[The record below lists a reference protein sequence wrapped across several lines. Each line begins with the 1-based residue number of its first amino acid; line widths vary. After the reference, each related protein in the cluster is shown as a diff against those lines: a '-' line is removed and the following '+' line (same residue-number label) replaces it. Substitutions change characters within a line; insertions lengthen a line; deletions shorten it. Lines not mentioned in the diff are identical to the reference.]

1 MKINY
6 FDDLNYTLGNEDSS
20 LEFSVLPR
28 NTNHV
33 LAIAGSGSRI
43 LPLLAK
49 HPKQL
54 TCIDTSSPQLYLT
67 ELRIETLKSLEY
79 DEFIA
84 FWGYP
89 PHSLSPVDRKKVFQR
104 LNLSKATHRFINDL
118 FKENK
123 WKSLLYLGKWERT
136 FITLSKINKLITG
149 KKASELFYQKSTNE
163 YFSYLKNSFPHKT
176 LAFVVF
182 ILGNASVFNALLYKG
197 HFPKKNIPETM
208 PKFYL
213 KAFYR
218 LFNQGLARNN
228 FFLQLLFFGKLIFPE
243 GNPIECNKRIFLLA
257 KTGVNNAKIIYLR
270 GDIINEITKIVD
282 LIDFIS
288 FSDVPSYFTGVVEKN
303 YLQDI
308 YPYLSPHA
316 LVAIRYYL
324 HIPEGAI
331 MKGYKDVSKNYSD
344 QINKEK
350 VQMYLIKILSKQL

>member
-1 MKINY
+1 MKRNY

-20 LEFSVLPR
+20 LEFTVLPR
-28 NTNHV
+28 NTNHI

-54 TCIDTSSPQLYLT
+54 TCIDTSSQQLYLT
-67 ELRIETLKSLEY
+67 ELRIETLRSLEY
-79 DEFIA
+79 DKFLA

-89 PHSLSPVDRKKVFQR
+89 THSLAPEERKKVFHGI
-104 LNLSKATHRFINDL
+104 NLSKATYSYLNNL

-123 WKSLLYLGKWERT
+123 WESLLYLGRWERT

-149 KKASELFYQKSTNE
+149 KKASGLFYQKSTKE
-163 YFSYLKNSFPHKT
+163 YFSYLKNNFPHKA

-197 HFPKKNIPETM
+197 RFPKKNIPGTM

-213 KAFYR
+213 KAFNR

-243 GNPIECNKRIFLLA
+243 GNPIECDKKIFNLA
-257 KTGVNNAKIIYLR
+257 KIGVNKAKIIYLR
-270 GDIINEITKIVD
+270 GNIIERITKIVD
-282 LIDFIS
+282 SIDFIS
-288 FSDVPSYFTGVVEKN
+288 FSDVPSYFTGEVEKN

-316 LVAIRYYL
+316 LVVIRYYL

-331 MKGYKDVSKNYSD
+331 MKGYKDISENYSD
-344 QINKEK
+344 QIDKEK